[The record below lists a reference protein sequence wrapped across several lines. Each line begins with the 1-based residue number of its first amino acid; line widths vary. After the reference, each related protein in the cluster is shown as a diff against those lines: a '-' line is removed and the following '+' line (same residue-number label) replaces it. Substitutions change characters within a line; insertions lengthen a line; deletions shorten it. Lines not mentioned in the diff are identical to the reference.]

1 LQLRR
6 KTPLAVILLASVIF
20 GAANFVSYRSQVSY
34 IDNFNNEQL
43 HDIAAEIGNGLTGG
57 ASAASTYAE
66 LVAALPA
73 VRTALRARDRDGLLK
88 ELAPS
93 YQNARAKYGAEQGSF
108 QDPKLTTFLRLA
120 VPTLSGDDVSHRNM
134 IVRANQERQLQKG
147 LETSSTRVSVRAV
160 VPVMDGKEHLGSF
173 EWGFGLSRL
182 LLRIKATRQADVGLF
197 VDEKMFS
204 APLTAKGAARIATVT
219 RTTDVDRVVEGYRTL
234 ETSNVELMRHVVT
247 LKLLAGLR
255 DVSIR
260 TRRVGGIDYGVI
272 AIPINDFG
280 GRRLG
285 AILVAKSLAEPQR
298 KVRVT
303 QVTFLTVTAAGLI
316 LLAGA
321 VQLVFN
327 GLLLRPLLQI
337 GDSLDEL
344 ATGNY
349 GASRDLL
356 RRTDEIGAMA
366 KNVDRIRE
374 RLAKEKEE
382 AERKG
387 RVAARLAALHDSEE
401 SS

>member
-1 LQLRR
+1 
-6 KTPLAVILLASVIF
+6 
-20 GAANFVSYRSQVSY
+20 
-34 IDNFNNEQL
+34 
-43 HDIAAEIGNGLTGG
+43 
-57 ASAASTYAE
+57 
-66 LVAALPA
+66 
-73 VRTALRARDRDGLLK
+73 
-88 ELAPS
+88 
-93 YQNARAKYGAEQGSF
+93 
-108 QDPKLTTFLRLA
+108 
-120 VPTLSGDDVSHRNM
+120 
-134 IVRANQERQLQKG
+134 
-147 LETSSTRVSVRAV
+147 
-160 VPVMDGKEHLGSF
+160 
-173 EWGFGLSRL
+173 
-182 LLRIKATRQADVGLF
+182 
-197 VDEKMFS
+197 MFS